1 MSEFKKSA
9 LSTKYGKAEIAALIL
24 YIIGTVVIACFHE
37 LWFDEAQAW
46 DIARTASYH
55 KILFEVPHYEGHP
68 QLWHLLLSVFAKN
81 GAPFKLTIQAVNIT
95 ISTAA
100 MAVLLFKSPFP
111 KIIRCLLPFTYYFFY
126 QYGVY
131 SRPYCITML
140 AFFLASAFYKERNEH
155 PWRYILSL
163 TLLCMSTA
171 YGIIISGML
180 CVVWSIEILTE
191 TAKEKKFSAL
201 LKDKRIY
208 ALCFILIVALFI
220 IISLLPREDTF
231 FGGKIDKQT
240 LKEKTILDNIFEPS
254 NYLLFLVFPYE
265 SWCGD
270 TLHSSISPSFF
281 TMLWIAC
288 LGLLTWALII
298 AFAKKNKR
306 FFTLILP
313 LTAVDAFLS
322 FKYWSGHHLGIVTM
336 LLLFYLWITLDC
348 EHKIEVPSFISKIAK
363 SFSSPP
369 IKKIVTV
376 GVITIMSMP
385 LYYNI
390 VASFNDLRAKVGYSE
405 FADIIKENHLENAF
419 ILSSWEYMEEYKDEN
434 DENKMADSFA
444 KLIAKMQLPSEHKEI
459 GQNYTYLCCHAAT
472 CAPYFDKNIFM
483 NFNVDCPDE
492 TYMHYQYKENVDKVF
507 AEWRAK
513 GLPEFIVGY
522 CPIDE
527 IYDEETLKDVRYLPI
542 AEITSSAIF
551 KDKCDKDSD
560 FLYLREDL
568 FDQYPQFYWIH
579 DPKRNLATKVNND
592 D

>member
-9 LSTKYGKAEIAALIL
+9 LSTKYGKAEIAALII

-55 KILFEVPHYEGHP
+55 KILFEVPHYERHP

-191 TAKEKKFSAL
+191 TVKEKKFSAL

-231 FGGKIDKQT
+231 FGGKIDEKT
-240 LKEKTILDNIFEPS
+240 LKEKTILDNILEPS

-288 LGLLTWALII
+288 VGLLTWALII

-313 LTAVDAFLS
+313 LTAVDAFMS
-322 FKYWSGHHLGIVTM
+322 FKYWSRHHLGIVTM

-369 IKKIVTV
+369 LKKIVTV

-390 VASFNDLRAKVGYSE
+390 VASFNDLREKVGYSE
-405 FADIIKENHLENAF
+405 FADIIKKNHLENALIMSEWQYMPEYDEDGDDAGDLF
-419 ILSSWEYMEEYKDEN
+419 AELLSKME
-434 DENKMADSFA
+434 
-444 KLIAKMQLPSEHKEI
+444 IPSNHKKI
-459 GQNYTYLCCHAAT
+459 RQHYTYLCCHAAT

-551 KDKCDKDSD
+551 KDKCDKDND

-568 FDQYPQFYWIH
+568 FDEYPQFYWIH